1 MSSGNI
7 IMELK
12 GYFLLK
18 VFIRATCCLLFI
30 LQSYQEVVKY
40 FMGMTNLASYVEHN
54 DNLPFPTTVIC
65 LRDPFKMEKFAIN
78 VEEYRNWTY
87 SLDEI
92 IDTDR
97 SIPNKSQGL
106 VAEEIATNYEGNC
119 FVLKPPENWTY
130 PEMVFI
136 GLKSNK
142 SLNIYFVDKG
152 EELCILYGSQ
162 CGKNVRN
169 GRFVVQDLT
178 NMGMIIARLKVD
190 MRVYLER

>member
-1 MSSGNI
+1 MVICS
-7 IMELK
+7 
-12 GYFLLK
+12 
-18 VFIRATCCLLFI
+18 LLFI
-30 LQSYQEVVKY
+30 LQSYKEVEKY
-40 FMGMTNLASYVEHN
+40 FKGMISVANSIEHN
-54 DNLPFPTTVIC
+54 DNLSFPTTVIC
-65 LRDPFKMEKFAIN
+65 LKEPFKMDKYAITL
-78 VEEYRNWTY
+78 EEYRKWTY
-87 SLDEI
+87 SLDDI

-130 PEMVFI
+130 PKIVFI

-152 EELCILYGSQ
+152 EELCILYSSQ

-178 NMGMIIARLKVD
+178 DMGMIIARLKVE